1 MSPES
6 SSSHSSG
13 GRRSDLRCE
22 KFEAVRI
29 SPKLRF
35 RQTGA
40 NLTELGA
47 SPVVVVCCGSEQ
59 VKGLNR
65 RIVKITRQTESWKL
79 HFIVAVTSFFELC

>member
-35 RQTGA
+35 
-40 NLTELGA
+40 LTELGA

-59 VKGLNR
+59 VKGLNH